1 MKFIVITLMALL
13 TSSPVW
19 ALMPWGKTTAEDA
32 MCKARVAGK
41 DTSDRRNW
49 GHMHHFCDG
58 LRFYNRAISNTGNRN
73 DFKFYIQESLSG
85 YDYVL
90 KHTTPDFEMR
100 SEVMA
105 EKARTLALA
114 GRKTEAVLL
123 YTSVMQQASNYVPA
137 YLYLADHY
145 ASSNR
150 LKALELVSEGLRH
163 NPETKSLQRRYREL
177 GGKLPYP
184 EPLAKAEPIA
194 PPSQAETETSTK
206 LEESPDQSKAADAE
220 AGPKVE
226 EPKIDSPKNPY
237 CRFCPD

>member
-1 MKFIVITLMALL
+1 M
-13 TSSPVW
+13 W
-19 ALMPWGKTTAEDA
+19 Q

-41 DTSDRRNW
+41 DMSDNRNW
-49 GHMHHFCDG
+49 MHMHHFCDG
-58 LRFYNRAISNTGNRN
+58 LRFYSRAMSSTHNRE
-73 DFKFYIQESLSG
+73 DFKYYIQESLGG

-90 KHTTPDFEMR
+90 RTTTPDFVMR
-100 SEVMA
+100 PEINA

-114 GRKTEAVLL
+114 GRKAEAVML
-123 YTSVMQQASNYVPA
+123 YTSVMQQTPNFVPA
-137 YLYLADHY
+137 YLYLADYY

-150 LKALELVSEGLRH
+150 SKALELVSEGLRH

-184 EPLAKAEPIA
+184 EPLAKAEPVK
-194 PPSQAETETSTK
+194 PPIEDAVVTETK
-206 LEESPDQSKAADAE
+206 AEPSPEQAKAANAE

-226 EPKIDSPKNPY
+226 EPKIGSPKNPY